1 MGCWWQGGFTV
12 GCWRQS
18 AVVKCVDDEA
28 VTMGYWYWS
37 AVTMGCWWQCC
48 HHGVLMLECCHH
60 RVLMTKCCHHG
71 VFMRSVVTIVCPGE
85 PFSGDGACLDEGL
98 VQERQSALLVQTWK
112 GMHLCRMCMC
122 VCVVWG
128 VVCVCQWSCVCARV
142 WVCVCVSVCVC
153 VCVCARV
160 CGHYVCVYLWHRI
173 QESLCLQG
181 TRRFRVKFV
190 ASGGKTA
197 SQVCSNAAV
206 KLSKLFTVHITT
218 PPHPMLKEA
227 QVSCT
232 LRVLLL
238 IPHILLYF
246 NLLLLATHTLC
257 YFNLLL
263 LI

>member
-1 MGCWWQGGFTV
+1 MLKTKCCHHVYWW
-12 GCWRQS
+12 
-18 AVVKCVDDEA
+18 
-28 VTMGYWYWS
+28 WS
-37 AVTMGCWWQCC
+37 GHHGISILECC
-48 HHGVLMLECCHH
+48 HHGVLMTVLSPWCVDVGVLSPLGVDDEVLSPWCVHAECCHH
-60 RVLMTKCCHHG
+60 CVSRRAILWWRRM
-71 VFMRSVVTIVCPGE
+71 
-85 PFSGDGACLDEGL
+85 SGWGACARTTVCFSCTDM
-98 VQERQSALLVQTWK
+98 ERYAPVP
-112 GMHLCRMCMC
+112 HMC
-122 VCVVWG
+122 VWCG
-128 VVCVCQWSCVCARV
+128 GLY
-142 WVCVCVSVCVC
+142 VCVSGHVCVSVC

-227 QVSCT
+227 QVSGT
-232 LRVLLL
+232 FSVFLLT
-238 IPHILLYF
+238 PHILLYF
-246 NLLLLATHTLC
+246 NLFLLATHTLC